1 MSYTVNIDNTTITV
15 YSGQVDTSTSLGL
28 VGKNVAN
35 YGQVVAQNFADLLSH
50 FANDTE
56 PSNPVPGQIWFDSA
70 NSVMNYYSAGSFR
83 PMKGLVADN
92 AAPVSPA
99 IGDLWL
105 DTANYAVNV
114 YTGNV
119 AINATGWMKVGPE
132 QDPTKGKTGFY
143 LETVT
148 DTISVTHD
156 VFMGYLNNVITT
168 IISKDNTFTLQTP
181 INAISTINPG
191 YNAIIGSIS
200 DSNGTISHQID
211 LVQQEFYAN
220 AANLVTLIANS
231 VAVINSPVLTGYPR
245 TSEPI
250 LGNTSSMIATTNFV
264 ANTLSAATS
273 YVTTLSNQVANAA
286 PLDSPVLTGTPRST
300 SPTITDRSTR
310 IATTE
315 MIHSV
320 LPLGAIVLWYGSVGS
335 IPAGWTLCDGNNS
348 TPNLMDRSVIG
359 AGGVYSAGTEYD
371 IGVANSY
378 VAGTQV
384 RVPPVTA
391 LCYIMKIT

>member
-15 YSGQVDTSTSLGL
+15 YPGQVDTSTSLGL
-28 VGKNVAN
+28 VGKSVAN
-35 YGQVVAQNFADLLSH
+35 YGQVVAQNFVDLMSH

-56 PSNPVPGQIWFDSA
+56 PSNPVAGQIWFDSA
-70 NSVMNYYSAGSFR
+70 NSVMKYYSAGSFR
-83 PMKGLVADN
+83 PMKGLTADN

-143 LETVT
+143 LETVM
-148 DTISVTHD
+148 DSINVNHD

-168 IISKDNTFTLQTP
+168 IISKDNTFTLKTP

-200 DSNGTISHQID
+200 DSNGTLSQQVD
-211 LVQQEFYAN
+211 TVQQEFYAN
-220 AANLVTLIANS
+220 AANLVTLVANS

-245 TSEPI
+245 TAEPM

-264 ANTLSAATS
+264 ANTLAATTS
-273 YVTTLSNQVANAA
+273 YVTTLSNLVANAA
-286 PLDSPVLTGTPRST
+286 PTNSPTFTGTPQST
-300 SPTITDRSTR
+300 TAAITDRSDQ
-310 IATTE
+310 IATTNFV
-315 MIHSV
+315 HAV
-320 LPLGAIVLWYGSVGS
+320 LPLGTIVLWYGSTSS
-335 IPAGWTLCDGNNS
+335 IPSGWTLCDGNNS
-348 TPNLMDRSVIG
+348 TPNLMDRVVIG
-359 AGGVYSAGTEYD
+359 AGGVYTAGTEYD
-371 IGVANSY
+371 IGSANSY
-378 VAGTQV
+378 VAGTEIK
-384 RVPPVTA
+384 VPPVTA
-391 LCYIMKIT
+391 LCYIMKIS